1 MIGAQPR
8 PDVFDLIDSIAVRAV
23 KLRLRAGISGFE
35 LEPDMFGA
43 KHIQMPTSAIR
54 ALGAD
59 ASRLLALQVAD
70 RGLEP
75 LVFEDDWVVVDTA
88 DTTKRNREV
97 YAVNWDGEAVVA
109 QLVQR
114 GGQWYLNFLH
124 PDFKLI
130 NARSG
135 QMNVVGRVVY
145 QPGRLLTGRL

>member
-1 MIGAQPR
+1 MIDQVDP
-8 PDVFDLIDSIAVRAV
+8 IAVRAV

-35 LEPDMFGA
+35 VEPEMLGA
-43 KHIQMPTSAIR
+43 KHVPVPAPAVR

-88 DTTKRNREV
+88 DTTKRSREV
-97 YAVNWDGEAVVA
+97 YAVNWDGEAVIA

-114 GGQWYLNFLH
+114 GGQWYLNFLN
-124 PDFKLI
+124 PDFNPI